1 MNNASAPKLAA
12 PGAGVPFFQ
21 RIFFRYYLAPFVAKK
36 SDWDRNLKLFMA
48 MHDKYMSLIKVMD
61 EQTLVTPVLIPPQT
75 GLEDSSRF
83 WSPIMVLEH
92 LNIVNR
98 AFLELI
104 VSLSQG
110 VAPAFKADTARV
122 KPTGTLPPQQVI
134 DDFVAFNQALP
145 EVFASRIADRNNK
158 VTFEHP
164 WFGLLNVLQWQWVL
178 AVHMG
183 IHLKQLR
190 EIIKHG

>member
-1 MNNASAPKLAA
+1 MNNAVSPTLAP

-21 RIFFRYYLAPFVAKK
+21 RLYFRYFLAPFVAKK
-36 SDWDRNLKLFMA
+36 SDWDKNTGLFMA
-48 MHDKYMSLIKVMD
+48 LHKKLLATVEAMGP
-61 EQTLVTPVLIPPQT
+61 EQRVTPVLVPPQP

-110 VAPAFKADTARV
+110 VAPDFKADTARV
-122 KPTGTLPPQQVI
+122 KPTGNMPADQVI
-134 DDFVAFNQALP
+134 ADFVSFNEALP
-145 EVFASRIADRNNK
+145 AALASRVADTGNQ
-158 VTFEHP
+158 VTFMHP
-164 WFGLLNVLQWQWVL
+164 WFGPMNVLQWQWVL
-178 AVHMG
+178 AAHMA
-183 IHLKQLR
+183 IHLRQMR
-190 EIIKHG
+190 EIVKRG

>member
-1 MNNASAPKLAA
+1 MNNVSPPKLAA

-36 SDWDRNLKLFMA
+36 SNWDRNLKLFMA
-48 MHDKYMSLIKVMD
+48 MHDKFMSLVTLMD
-61 EQTLVTPVLIPPQT
+61 EKTLVTPVLIPPQT

-83 WSPIMVLEH
+83 WSPVMVLEH

-110 VAPAFKADTARV
+110 VVPPFKADTARV
-122 KPTGTLPPQQVI
+122 KPTGALPPQQVI
-134 DDFVAFNQALP
+134 DDFVSFNQALP
-145 EVFASRIADRNNK
+145 ESFASRIADRHNQ

-164 WFGLLNVLQWQWVL
+164 WFGPLNVLQWQWVL

-190 EIIKHG
+190 EIVKHG